1 MKNPKLVILAAGMGS
16 RYGGLKQID
25 PVDEAGHII
34 IDYSIYDA
42 MKAGFRDFVFIIKKE
57 IEEDFRQ
64 VMDKHTKGKD
74 INVSYVFQELYKLP
88 EGYSVPEGRRKPW
101 GTAHAIA
108 CCEGIVDAPFAVVNA
123 DDYYGENAFTEIYS
137 FLKNTKNDGK
147 AHYCMV
153 GYRVCN
159 TVTDKGA
166 VTRGVCVT
174 KDGYLTGVR
183 ETTGIETDGNRIF
196 YTDEGVQHD
205 LEPNTVVSMNLWGF
219 DEGFITECKSRLA
232 AFLDENLEKNPEK
245 CEFFIPTA
253 VATLIDEGVADV
265 RVLETNDQWHGVTYK
280 EDKPDVVAA
289 FKRLIAEGKYPAE
302 F

>member
-42 MKAGFRDFVFIIKKE
+42 MCAGFRDFVFIIKKE
-57 IEEDFRQ
+57 IEADFRQ
-64 VMDKHTKGKD
+64 VMDAHIKGKD
-74 INVSYVFQELYKLP
+74 INVSYVFQELDKLP
-88 EGYSVPEGRRKPW
+88 EGYSVPDGRRKPW

-108 CCEGIVDAPFAVVNA
+108 CCDGVVDAPFAVVNA
-123 DDYYGENAFTEIYS
+123 DDYYGENAFKEIYQ
-137 FLKNTKNDGK
+137 FLRNTENDGK

-159 TVTDKGA
+159 TVTDKGG
-166 VTRGVCVT
+166 VTRGVCEA
-174 KDGYLTGVR
+174 KDGYLTGVT
-183 ETTGIETDGNRIF
+183 ETYGIQTDGSRIF
-196 YTDEGVQHD
+196 YTEDGIEHELD
-205 LEPNTVVSMNLWGF
+205 PNTIVSMNLWGF
-219 DEGFITECKSRLA
+219 DADFVKECKARMSD
-232 AFLDENLEKNPEK
+232 FLSDNLESNPEK
-245 CEFFIPTA
+245 CEFYIPTA
-253 VATLIDEGVADV
+253 VSLLIDEGKADV
-265 RVLETNDQWHGVTYK
+265 KLLETTDQWHGVTYK

-289 FKRLIAEGKYPAE
+289 FKRLIAEGVYPSD

>member
-25 PVDEAGHII
+25 AVDESGHII

-57 IEEDFRQ
+57 IEADFRQ
-64 VMDKHTKGKD
+64 VMDAHTVGKD

-88 EGYSVPEGRRKPW
+88 EGYSVPDGRKKPW

-108 CCEGIVDAPFAVVNA
+108 CCDGVVDAPFAVVNA
-123 DDYYGENAFTEIYS
+123 DDYYGENAFKEIYQ
-137 FLKNTKNDGK
+137 FLKNTENDEK
-147 AHYCMV
+147 SHYCMV
-153 GYRVCN
+153 GYRVAN

-166 VTRGVCVT
+166 VTRGVC
-174 KDGYLTGVR
+174 KSENGYLTGVT
-183 ETTGIETDGNRIF
+183 ETYGIETDGESIF
-196 YTDEGVQHD
+196 YTVDGEKKFLD
-205 LEPNTVVSMNLWGF
+205 PNTIVSMNLWGF
-219 DEGFITECKSRLA
+219 GPDYVKECKERMT
-232 AFLDENLEKNPEK
+232 AFLDDGLATNPEK
-245 CEFFIPTA
+245 CEFYIPTV
-253 VATLIDEGVADV
+253 VAQLIEEGRADV
-265 RVLETNDQWHGVTYK
+265 KVLETGDQWHGVTYK

-289 FKRLIAEGKYPAE
+289 FKRLIAEGRYPSD

>member
-25 PVDEAGHII
+25 AVDESGHII

-57 IEEDFRQ
+57 IEADFRQ
-64 VMDKHTKGKD
+64 VMDAHTQGKD

-88 EGYSVPEGRRKPW
+88 EGYSVPDGRKKPW

-108 CCEGIVDAPFAVVNA
+108 CCEGVVDAPFAVVNA
-123 DDYYGENAFTEIYS
+123 DDYYGENAFKEIYQ
-137 FLKNTKNDGK
+137 FLKNAENDEK
-147 AHYCMV
+147 SHYCMV
-153 GYRVCN
+153 GYRVAN

-166 VTRGVCVT
+166 VTRGVC
-174 KDGYLTGVR
+174 KSENGYLTGVT
-183 ETTGIETDGNRIF
+183 ETYGIETDGERIF
-196 YTDEGVQHD
+196 YTVDGEKKFLD
-205 LEPNTVVSMNLWGF
+205 PNTIVSMNLWGF
-219 DEGFITECKSRLA
+219 GQDFVTECKERMT
-232 AFLDENLEKNPEK
+232 AFLDDGLVTNPEK
-245 CEFFIPTA
+245 CEFYIPTV
-253 VATLIDEGVADV
+253 VAQLIEEGRADV
-265 RVLETNDQWHGVTYK
+265 KVLETGDQWHGVTYK

-289 FKRLIAEGKYPAE
+289 FKKLIEEGKYPSD

>member
-25 PVDEAGHII
+25 TVDEAGHII

-57 IEEDFRQ
+57 IEADFRQ
-64 VMDKHTKGKD
+64 VMDAHTRGKD

-88 EGYSVPEGRRKPW
+88 EGYSVPDGRKKPW

-108 CCEGIVDAPFAVVNA
+108 CCVGVVDAPFAVVNA
-123 DDYYGENAFTEIYS
+123 DDYYGENAFKEIYQ
-137 FLKNTKNDGK
+137 FLKNTENDEK

-153 GYRVCN
+153 GYRVAN

-166 VTRGVCVT
+166 VTRGVCQAEN
-174 KDGYLTGVR
+174 GYLTGVT
-183 ETTGIETDGNRIF
+183 ETYGIETDGENIF
-196 YTDEGVQHD
+196 YTVDGEKKYLD
-205 LEPNTVVSMNLWGF
+205 PNTIVSMNLWGF
-219 DEGFITECKSRLA
+219 GADFVTECKA
-232 AFLDENLEKNPEK
+232 GMAKFLDEGLATNPEK
-245 CEFFIPTA
+245 CEYYIPTA
-253 VATLIDEGVADV
+253 VADLIKEGRADV
-265 RVLETNDQWHGVTYK
+265 KVLETNDQWHGVTYK

-289 FKRLIAEGKYPAE
+289 FKKLIAEGKYPE
-302 F
+302 KF

>member
-25 PVDEAGHII
+25 TVDEAGHII

-57 IEEDFRQ
+57 IEADFRQ
-64 VMDKHTKGKD
+64 VMDAHTRGKD

-88 EGYSVPEGRRKPW
+88 EGYSVPDGRKKPW

-108 CCEGIVDAPFAVVNA
+108 CCDGVVDAPFAVVNA
-123 DDYYGENAFTEIYS
+123 DDYYGENAFKEIYQ
-137 FLKNTKNDGK
+137 FLKSTENDEK

-153 GYRVCN
+153 GYRVAN

-166 VTRGVCVT
+166 VTRGVCQAEN
-174 KDGYLTGVR
+174 GYLTGVT
-183 ETTGIETDGNRIF
+183 ETYGIETDGENIF
-196 YTDEGVQHD
+196 YTVDGEKKYLD
-205 LEPNTVVSMNLWGF
+205 PNTIVSMNLWGF
-219 DEGFITECKSRLA
+219 GADFVTKCKMGMA
-232 AFLDENLEKNPEK
+232 KFLDEGLATNPEK
-245 CEFFIPTA
+245 CEYYIPTA
-253 VATLIDEGVADV
+253 VADLIKEGRADV
-265 RVLETNDQWHGVTYK
+265 KVLETNDQWHGVTYK

-289 FKRLIAEGKYPAE
+289 FKRLIAEGKYPE
-302 F
+302 KF